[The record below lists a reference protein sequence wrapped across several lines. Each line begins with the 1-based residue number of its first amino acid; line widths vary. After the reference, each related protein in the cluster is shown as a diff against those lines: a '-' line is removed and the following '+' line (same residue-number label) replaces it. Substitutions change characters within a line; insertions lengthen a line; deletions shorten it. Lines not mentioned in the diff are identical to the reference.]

1 MDRRQRIDH
10 YIQRLSDKNFEIY
23 DVRKELESNNV
34 AEEEIKIIVRAVD
47 TELQNR
53 LMASR
58 RKDHSADFIRI
69 GAVLMFIGAAITI
82 TTYTGIVD
90 TRNFFIIAYG
100 PFFGGLSIL
109 LVGLVKRKRK
119 HSNNLSL
126 KHKNDLQEKKNIA
139 FRSRSRS

>member
-1 MDRRQRIDH
+1 MDRRQLIDH

-23 DVRKELESNNV
+23 EVRKELEKNNV
-34 AEEEIKIIVRAVD
+34 DEEEIKIIVRAVD
-47 TELQNR
+47 NELQNR
-53 LMASR
+53 LIAKRSE
-58 RKDHSADFIRI
+58 DHSADFIRI
-69 GAVLMFIGAAITI
+69 GAVLMFIGAVITI

-119 HSNNLSL
+119 RSNSLSI
-126 KHKNDLQEKKNIA
+126 KQDNDLQEKKSIS
-139 FRSRSRS
+139 FRSRSR